1 MKDYFF
7 PTVCVDNFFE
17 EPNTFKELSKI
28 LNYKKCPNGFW
39 PGKRTDS
46 LHTVSQAV
54 FDNFFSRF
62 FRIYYDLSLE
72 DLEWNANLYFQKIK
86 PFEDPELNKGW
97 IHSDHP
103 CLIGGLVYLNEN
115 NDPNSGTS
123 TFSCLNDD
131 AFFLSPE
138 EAEYKRKFFL
148 GENIDIE
155 KYKQLYNNYEKNF
168 VETTRFNYV
177 YNRLVSYD
185 GSVHHRANS
194 FYGNGE
200 EERLTLVFFVNE
212 IKAKTVPLKRN
223 Y

>member
-1 MKDYFF
+1 M
-7 PTVCVDNFFE
+7 
-17 EPNTFKELSKI
+17 L
-28 LNYKKCPNGFW
+28 
-39 PGKRTDS
+39 
-46 LHTVSQAV
+46 
-54 FDNFFSRF
+54 
-62 FRIYYDLSLE
+62 FRS
-72 DLEWNANLYFQKIK
+72 
-86 PFEDPELNKGW
+86 
-97 IHSDHP
+97 
-103 CLIGGLVYLNEN
+103 
-115 NDPNSGTS
+115 
-123 TFSCLNDD
+123 
-131 AFFLSPE
+131 E
-138 EAEYKRKFFL
+138 EAEYKRKLFL
-148 GENIDIE
+148 GEKIDIE